1 MATEYRGKLTIKPIV
16 GEEIEL
22 NDSNALMPNALK
34 NATAAWGQLL
44 QKNAVK
50 VETKDGTLLIPY
62 HAVVQATMSITSS
75 TKADPVDS
83 FCA

>member
-22 NDSNALMPNALK
+22 NDSNALMPNAGK

-50 VETKDGTLLIPY
+50 VETEDGTLLIPY